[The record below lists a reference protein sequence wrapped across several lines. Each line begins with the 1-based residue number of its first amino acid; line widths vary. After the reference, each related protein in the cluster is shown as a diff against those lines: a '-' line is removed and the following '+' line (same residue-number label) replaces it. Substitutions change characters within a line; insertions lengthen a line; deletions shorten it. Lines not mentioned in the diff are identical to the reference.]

1 MVKLGSPFIKYSAT
15 NDGTVTTVKSK
26 ESTPAKKLSSL
37 FPFIITPGVTI
48 RDYVKRK
55 VFKATK
61 EEVSHLLKSTS
72 ILNITGKP
80 PTKEESKKSKKRL
93 QTESNDERNSLSK
106 SESNEQ
112 QLASCDQQKQTEEPL
127 DSSMEITNQHEPAII
142 NVEPCTQIVEPV
154 VTIKSK
160 GSRKFSI
167 KMSKKSKCVKIV
179 DDPIPCCSS
188 SLNEPKLRKRSKW
201 LRKCK
206 KPKTAVSGE
215 QQAKVKSMKKCGKVE
230 VDMEKDGD
238 VKVKPVKWSK
248 RMKRFAIKTCRYLG
262 YGAQMVSPMAPYTDI
277 PMPVTLDSYQNIYSP
292 YYTSNPYYSYSSCG
306 SVYSYPMSHYGFS
319 Y

>member
-1 MVKLGSPFIKYSAT
+1 M
-15 NDGTVTTVKSK
+15 
-26 ESTPAKKLSSL
+26 
-37 FPFIITPGVTI
+37 
-48 RDYVKRK
+48 KRK

-80 PTKEESKKSKKRL
+80 PTKEESKKSKNSKQL
-93 QTESNDERNSLSK
+93 QIESNDENNSLP

-112 QLASCDQQKQTEEPL
+112 QLASCNQHKSAEEPL
-127 DSSMEITNQHEPAII
+127 DNSMEITNQNEPAII

-154 VTIKSK
+154 VTIKTK

-167 KMSKKSKCVKIV
+167 VKMSKKSKCVKIV
-179 DDPIPCCSS
+179 DDPTPSCSS

-206 KPKTAVSGE
+206 KPKVAVSSE
-215 QQAKVKSMKKCGKVE
+215 QQAKVKSIKKSGKVE
-230 VDMEKDGD
+230 VDVEKGDD
-238 VKVKPVKWSK
+238 VKAKPVKWSK